1 MEFMWESLVFMLY
14 YIFANVFLK
23 PVVMYSGFRMQ
34 TLHALQASLEGM
46 GIVGVSCFCHLLLYL
61 VLSLLGFFKSG
72 RVILVT
78 VMEGGDVACPLCSVY
93 LQLSFWKEKKQLD
106 NLCLLELPG

>member
-1 MEFMWESLVFMLY
+1 MDLERCMEFMWESLVLFMLY

-23 PVVMYSGFRMQ
+23 PVVVYSGFRTQ

-61 VLSLLGFFKSG
+61 VLPLLGFLN
-72 RVILVT
+72 LV
-78 VMEGGDVACPLCSVY
+78 E
-93 LQLSFWKEKKQLD
+93 
-106 NLCLLELPG
+106 